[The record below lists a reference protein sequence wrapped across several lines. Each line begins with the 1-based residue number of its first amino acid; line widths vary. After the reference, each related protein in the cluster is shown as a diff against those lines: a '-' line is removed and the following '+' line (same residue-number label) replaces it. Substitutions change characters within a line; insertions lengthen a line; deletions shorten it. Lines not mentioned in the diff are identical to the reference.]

1 MNRKTLLFFKLLIIF
16 FYSFLFLSLS
26 MILVSSFLAAFPLGA
41 TLNGICNN
49 ALSFF
54 IEKNNVNCF
63 LVFHE
68 VLNLLVLLF
77 IAFISCFLLFLI
89 CKNNVMR
96 EHAIFTLIS
105 GVVWIFLTYSEFRNL
120 MVIYFGY
127 MVGVFV
133 FAFIF
138 RDKKIRNSTQ

>member
-1 MNRKTLLFFKLLIIF
+1 
-16 FYSFLFLSLS
+16 

-41 TLNGICNN
+41 TLSGICNN

-77 IAFISCFLLFLI
+77 IAFISCFLLFLT
-89 CKNNVMR
+89 CKNHVMR
-96 EHAIFTLIS
+96 EHALFTFIS
-105 GVVWIFLTYSEFRNL
+105 GVVLMLLTYGEFRNV